1 MYARGVRLS
10 PATCS
15 VAHALVGLVV
25 AGCSFQ
31 PGTYRGA
38 GGQDDANADG
48 MSSGS
53 NDGSG
58 ACTNHVL
65 PPAVNVDPTM
75 WSASFLTAPTWTCDG
90 AGTTTIDSNAGTA
103 TSTTCALGTAEI
115 TNDVAQ
121 TTGGGTVLVVRLRG
135 LSITNGHVLRL
146 VGNKPIVFLVAGDV
160 VVDSDGLIDAGADG
174 STPGPGG
181 SRAGECT
188 TLATGL
194 GGAPS
199 GSGWGGGGGGFGTA
213 GGQGCY
219 NLVNGGSAVASTLEP
234 LRGGCSGGGSAST
247 GGAGGGGV
255 QISASGTIQIG
266 ATGVG
271 TISAGGGGGPAATS
285 GGGNAG
291 GSGGAI
297 LLVSPADATRGI
309 DGALRANGG
318 AGSEGCSSCGG
329 LDAGENGHA
338 SDSARTVDASGIP
351 GGGNGND
358 HGRRGGLADLVG
370 ADPLVS
376 GAGEMATAQ
385 SGGRGGGGGG
395 GGTLVVR
402 SAATVDAC
410 D

>member
-10 PATCS
+10 PAARS
-15 VAHALVGLVV
+15 VAHSLVGLVV
-25 AGCSFQ
+25 AGCSFV
-31 PGTYRGA
+31 PGTYGA
-38 GGQDDANADG
+38 TGSDDANTDG
-48 MSSGS
+48 TSSGS
-53 NDGSG
+53 DVGSG
-58 ACTNHVL
+58 ECTKHVL

-75 WSASFLTAPTWTCDG
+75 WSASFLTAPAWMCDG
-90 AGTTTIDSNAGTA
+90 AGTTTIDSNAGTV
-103 TSTTCALGTAEI
+103 TSSTCEVGTAEI

-135 LSITNGHVLRL
+135 LSITNGHVLQL
-146 VGNKPIVFLVAGDV
+146 VGNKPIVLLVAGDV
-160 VVDSDGLIDAGADG
+160 VVDGGGLIDASAVG

-213 GGQGCY
+213 GGQGCFD
-219 NLVNGGSAVASTLEP
+219 LVNGGSAVASTLEP

-255 QISASGTIQIG
+255 QISASGTIQLG

-271 TISAGGGGGPAATS
+271 TISAAGGGGPSATS

-297 LLVSPADATRGI
+297 LLASPAAATLGTF
-309 DGALRANGG
+309 GALRANGG
-318 AGSEGCSSCGG
+318 AGSEGCSSCSG

-338 SDSARTVDASGIP
+338 GDSARAVDASGVP

-370 ADPLVS
+370 SAALVS

-385 SGGRGGGGGG
+385 MGGRGGGGGG

-402 SAATVDAC
+402 TATTVDAC